1 MITTFTIRNVAN
13 EDGAAQISDFGAHVL
28 SWTPAGGHPAVWQPK
43 AVYLGKPIRGGVPVV
58 LPWFALGFEHGE
70 IAGKK
75 PKHGFAR
82 TTVWHVDEDA
92 TDDRRIRYTLS
103 DADAT
108 PELLAQLHS
117 GASPRFHAV
126 YDIEVGKELTMT
138 LTVTN
143 DGTEPLRY
151 ETALHTHF
159 HVGDLTQVSLHGL
172 EGSDYLDATVA
183 GYPPRV
189 QPDEP
194 VTFDG
199 PTRCVWMTRHGI
211 ASSSSRPMARSRP
224 SHGTR
229 EPRPTPKSATCSPAN
244 GAIS

>member
-13 EDGAAQISDFGAHVL
+13 EDGAAQISDFGAHLL

-126 YDIEVGKELTMT
+126 YDIEVGKELPMT
-138 LTVTN
+138 LTVTT

-172 EGSDYLDATVA
+172 EGSDYL
-183 GYPPRV
+183 
-189 QPDEP
+189 
-194 VTFDG
+194 
-199 PTRCVWMTRHGI
+199 
-211 ASSSSRPMARSRP
+211 
-224 SHGTR
+224 
-229 EPRPTPKSATCSPAN
+229 
-244 GAIS
+244 

>member
-92 TDDRRIRYTLS
+92 TDDRRIRYTPSARRRDARTARPAAFRGLPAVPCGLRHRS
-103 DADAT
+103 RQGADHDADRHQRRLPSRCAMR
-108 PELLAQLHS
+108 
-117 GASPRFHAV
+117 PRC
-126 YDIEVGKELTMT
+126 
-138 LTVTN
+138 
-143 DGTEPLRY
+143 
-151 ETALHTHF
+151 
-159 HVGDLTQVSLHGL
+159 
-172 EGSDYLDATVA
+172 
-183 GYPPRV
+183 
-189 QPDEP
+189 
-194 VTFDG
+194 
-199 PTRCVWMTRHGI
+199 TRTSM
-211 ASSSSRPMARSRP
+211 
-224 SHGTR
+224 
-229 EPRPTPKSATCSPAN
+229 SAT
-244 GAIS
+244 